1 MLIIR
6 STIFN
11 ICHYSII
18 VVASII
24 CCLLTPFPQCCIL
37 KSMKFACYSIRFCL
51 KYVAGIEV
59 EVRGLENL
67 PKGGFIIAPKHQS
80 AMETFFFPG
89 FVNNSVYI
97 LKKELTNIPVFG
109 WALKRVGCVGIDRSA
124 GASALRKM
132 KSGCEAILKKGRTVV
147 VFPEGTRT
155 KAGQTTKYQSGAA
168 ILYSSFDVPFIP
180 VALNSGLFW
189 GKRAYIKYPGKI
201 IIEFLPAMPKGLNKQ
216 EFVEELKTRIETAC
230 EKINQETFENYPYTR
245 NNAVIKAD

>member
-11 ICHYSII
+11 IVHYSILVI
-18 VVASII
+18 ASLV
-24 CCLLTPFPQCCIL
+24 CCMLVPFPQKCIL
-37 KSMKFACYSIRFCL
+37 KAMKVSCYVIRFAL
-51 KYVAGIEV
+51 KYIAGIEI
-59 EVRGLENL
+59 EIRGQENL
-67 PKGGFIIAPKHQS
+67 PQGGFIIAPKHQS

-89 FVNNSVYI
+89 FVNNAVYI
-97 LKKELTNIPVFG
+97 LKKELTNIPFFG

-132 KSGCEAILKKGRTVV
+132 KNGCGAILDKGRTVV

-168 ILYSSFDVPFIP
+168 ILYSTFDVPFIP

-189 GKRAYIKYPGKI
+189 SKKAYIKYPGKI
-201 IIEFLPAMPKGLNKQ
+201 IIEFLPAMPKGLSKQ
-216 EFVEELKTRIETAC
+216 EFVDELKNRIETAC
-230 EKINQETFENYPYTR
+230 QKINQETFENYPYTR
-245 NNAVIKAD
+245 KNAVG